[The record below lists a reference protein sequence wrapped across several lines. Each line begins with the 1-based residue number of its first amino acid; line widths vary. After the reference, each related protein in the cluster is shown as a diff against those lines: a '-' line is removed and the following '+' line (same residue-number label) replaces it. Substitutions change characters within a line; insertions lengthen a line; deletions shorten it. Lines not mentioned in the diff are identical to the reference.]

1 MGPAAAPTAR
11 ELTEVERANASA
23 RPVVV
28 FVHGLWL
35 LAGSWDPWREKF
47 ESAGYAT
54 VAVDWPD
61 DPSTVQAGR
70 EHPERFAGKSIG
82 AITDHVA
89 AVIAAL
95 RSKPA
100 IVGHS
105 FGGLITQKLAGQGLA
120 AAAVPIDPA
129 PFRGVLPLPLSSLRA
144 AWPVLGNP
152 ANRRRSVML
161 TYEQF
166 RYAFANAVEEPEARR
181 LYDAFPV
188 PGSGMPLFQAAA
200 ANINPRSEAAVDTTN
215 AERGPM
221 KLLSGQN
228 DHTVPWA
235 IAHASYKKQL
245 RNRAVTEIQEMP
257 GRSHSL
263 VIDHGWDEVAQAA
276 LDFIGRH
283 HRAD

>member
-1 MGPAAAPTAR
+1 
-11 ELTEVERANASA
+11 
-23 RPVVV
+23 
-28 FVHGLWL
+28 
-35 LAGSWDPWREKF
+35 
-47 ESAGYAT
+47 
-54 VAVDWPD
+54 
-61 DPSTVQAGR
+61 
-70 EHPERFAGKSIG
+70 
-82 AITDHVA
+82 
-89 AVIAAL
+89 
-95 RSKPA
+95 
-100 IVGHS
+100 
-105 FGGLITQKLAGQGLA
+105 
-120 AAAVPIDPA
+120 
-129 PFRGVLPLPLSSLRA
+129 
-144 AWPVLGNP
+144 
-152 ANRRRSVML
+152 ML

-235 IAHASYKKQL
+235 IAYASYKKQL